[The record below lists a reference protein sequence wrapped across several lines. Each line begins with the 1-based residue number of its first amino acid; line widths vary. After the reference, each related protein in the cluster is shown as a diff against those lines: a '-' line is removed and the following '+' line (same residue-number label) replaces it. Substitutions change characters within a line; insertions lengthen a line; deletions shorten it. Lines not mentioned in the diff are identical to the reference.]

1 MSGKAT
7 ASSHNIG
14 LRGSGGLS
22 HAYIQ
27 YPPLRCNV
35 PGSRGLFYDDG
46 NKLLLS
52 PTADQVFSW
61 KVGLFDPLIGPTTD
75 SISEGPIIAIRY
87 SLDTKVMAIQRS
99 GHEIQFWDRETA
111 ETFSHKCRAESESI
125 LGFFWTDSQ
134 QCDIV
139 IVKTTG
145 LDLCAY
151 KSESKSLQLVETKK
165 LNVSW
170 YVYTHESRLVLLA
183 SGMQCKTFH
192 GFQIS
197 SADVVRLPRFEMVMA
212 KSEANSKPV
221 LAAEDIF
228 IVTVYGRIYCLQVDR
243 VAMLLH
249 SYRLYRDAVIQQGSL
264 PIYSSRIAVSV
275 VDNVL
280 LIHQVDA
287 KVVILYDL
295 FADSRAPISAPLP
308 LLLRGFPRSSSTSQF
323 SGRESES
330 SDVNVVSSHEA
341 VTYTDTWNFLVPDL
355 VCDVVNKLLWKFNLD
370 LEAISASNSDVP
382 SVLDFLQRRK
392 LEANKA
398 KQLCLGIT
406 QTLILEHRPVHVVA
420 KAINVLVTS
429 YCHSIKTCSLLKG
442 LKPEMTLNSGAQNA
456 DADVSAIESDAV
468 GKSIVHESTTRVD
481 SGTLDSEDESQFAN
495 LKHSSKEALVGGSVN
510 NVNSPR
516 NEAHSSYA
524 MQSSL
529 LSAQEDSQLTSAAI
543 SPDEMYN
550 FVFSPVDEEMVGD
563 PSYLVAI
570 IIEFLHSANLEKIRV
585 APNLYV
591 LIIQLLVRNERYAEL
606 GLFVVNKILEPSKE
620 VALQLL
626 ESGRQNTQ
634 TRKLGLD
641 MLRQLGLHN
650 DYVLLLVQDG
660 YYLEALRY
668 ARKYKVDTIRPS
680 LFLEAAFVSNDSQHL
695 AAVLRFFTDFL
706 PSFKNTSE
714 HNRYY
719 RILNEMNS
727 SMTV

>member
-1 MSGKAT
+1 MSRKPT
-7 ASSHNIG
+7 TSNPNIG
-14 LRGSGGLS
+14 LSGSGLS

-35 PGSRGLFYDDG
+35 PGSTGLFYDDG

-52 PTADQVFSW
+52 PTTDQVFSW
-61 KVGLFDPLIGPTTD
+61 KVSLFEPLIGPSTD
-75 SISEGPIIAIRY
+75 SISEGPIIAVRY
-87 SLDTKVMAIQRS
+87 SLDTKVIAIQRS
-99 GHEIQFWDRETA
+99 SHEIQFWNRETA
-111 ETFSHKCRAESESI
+111 ETFSHKCRPESESI

-139 IVKTTG
+139 IVKTKG

-151 KSESKSLQLVETKK
+151 KSGSKSLELVETKK

-197 SADVVRLPRFEMVMA
+197 SADIVRLPRFEMVMA

-280 LIHQVDA
+280 LIHQIDA

-308 LLLRGFPRSSSTSQF
+308 LLLRGFPRSSTTSQF
-323 SGRESES
+323 SGRDSES
-330 SDVNVVSSHEA
+330 SDGNIVSSHEA
-341 VTYTDTWNFLVPDL
+341 VTYADTWIFLVPDL
-355 VCDVVNKLLWKFNLD
+355 VCDVANKLLWKFNLD

-406 QTLILEHRPVHVVA
+406 QTLILEHRPVPVVA
-420 KAINVLVTS
+420 KAMNVLVTS
-429 YCHSIKTCSLLKG
+429 YSHSIKTGSYLKG
-442 LKPEMTLNSGAQNA
+442 LKPEMTLNSSAQNA
-456 DADVSAIESDAV
+456 DTDVSAIERDAT
-468 GKSIVHESTTRVD
+468 GKSIIHESTTRVD

-495 LKHSSKEALVGGSVN
+495 LKHNSKEAHIGGSIN
-510 NVNSPR
+510 NENSLS
-516 NEAHSSYA
+516 NETHSSYV

-529 LSAQEDSQLTSAAI
+529 LSVQEESQLTSATI

-570 IIEFLHSANLEKIRV
+570 IVEFLHSANLEKIRV
-585 APNLYV
+585 LPNLYV

-606 GLFVVNKILEPSKE
+606 SLFVINKILEPSKE

-626 ESGRQNTQ
+626 ESGRQNAQ
-634 TRKLGLD
+634 TRKLGLK

-706 PSFKNTSE
+706 PGFKNTSE